1 MSATAAVHPDG
12 PRSGPGTGPRAVKR
26 AWRPRRARR
35 PGATGGIGTSG
46 WTALVLLGCVVLCAL
61 LAPVLAP
68 QPPNAIDFSGAYQ
81 GPGGGHLLG
90 TDATGRDLLSR
101 LITGSRTALTGP
113 FLVVAVST
121 LLGTAL
127 ALAAVW
133 FGGWFDQLVVRV
145 VDAVFAFPGL
155 LLAILAT
162 ALFGSGLPAAIVA
175 LSVAYVP
182 YIARIVRSAALRER
196 NLPYVAALQVQGV
209 HGLRIALGHILPNVS
224 GLIVA
229 NATLAFGFALMDLAG
244 LSFIGLG
251 VQPPT
256 SDWGAMVGT
265 GMAGV
270 LQGHPQEALLACA
283 LIVIT
288 VGAVNTLGDRLTE
301 RWEARS

>member
-1 MSATAAVHPDG
+1 MSATAAIRRTG
-12 PRSGPGTGPRAVKR
+12 ARKTGRRTRGTRGLGLSGLV
-26 AWRPRRARR
+26 
-35 PGATGGIGTSG
+35 
-46 WTALVLLGCVVLCAL
+46 ALGLLGLVVCCAL
-61 LAPVLAP
+61 LAPVVSLQA
-68 QPPNAIDFSGAYQ
+68 PNAVDLSGAYQ
-81 GPGGGHLLG
+81 GSSGAHLLG
-90 TDATGRDLLSR
+90 TDVSGRDLLSR
-101 LITGSRTALTGP
+101 LVHGSRTALVGP
-113 FLVVAVST
+113 FLVVVVST
-121 LLGTAL
+121 LLGTVL

-133 FGGWFDQLVVRV
+133 FGGWFDQMTVRV

-162 ALFGSGLPAAIVA
+162 ALFGSGLPAAVVA
-175 LSVAYVP
+175 LSLAYVP

-196 NLPYVAALQVQGV
+196 NLPYVAALRVQGV
-209 HGLRIALGHILPNVS
+209 HGLRIALAHLLPNVS

-265 GMAGV
+265 GTAGV
-270 LQGHPQEALLACA
+270 LQQHPQEALYAGA

>member
-1 MSATAAVHPDG
+1 M
-12 PRSGPGTGPRAVKR
+12 
-26 AWRPRRARR
+26 
-35 PGATGGIGTSG
+35 SG
-46 WTALVLLGCVVLCAL
+46 WVAIALLGLVVCFA
-61 LAPVLAP
+61 VLAP
-68 QPPNAIDFSGAYQ
+68 LLSPLDPNAVNLSGAYQ
-81 GPGGGHLLG
+81 GSSGAHLLG
-90 TDATGRDLLSR
+90 TDANGRDLLSR
-101 LITGSRTALTGP
+101 LVHGSRTALIGP
-113 FLVVAVST
+113 FLVVAIST
-121 LLGTAL
+121 LLGTVL

-133 FGGWFDQLVVRV
+133 FGGWFDQMVVRV

-162 ALFGSGLPAAIVA
+162 ALFGSGLNAAVVA
-175 LSVAYVP
+175 LSIAYVP

-196 NLPYVAALQVQGV
+196 SLPYIAALRVQGV
-209 HGLRIALGHILPNVS
+209 HGLRIALRHILPNVG

-270 LQGHPQEALLACA
+270 LQQHPQEALFASA

-288 VGAVNTLGDRLTE
+288 VGAVNMLGDRLTE

>member
-1 MSATAAVHPDG
+1 MSATAAV
-12 PRSGPGTGPRAVKR
+12 
-26 AWRPRRARR
+26 RRIGARKAGR
-35 PGATGGIGTSG
+35 RTTRGTGGIGVSG
-46 WTALVLLGCVVLCAL
+46 WVALALLGLVVCFA
-61 LAPVLAP
+61 VLAP
-68 QPPNAIDFSGAYQ
+68 LLSPQAPNAVNLSGAYQ
-81 GPGGGHLLG
+81 SSSGAHLLG
-90 TDATGRDLLSR
+90 TDASGRDLLSR
-101 LITGSRTALTGP
+101 LVHGSRTALIGP
-113 FLVVAVST
+113 FLVVVIST
-121 LLGTAL
+121 LLGTVL

-133 FGGWFDQLVVRV
+133 FGGGFDQLVVRV

-162 ALFGSGLPAAIVA
+162 ALFGSGLTAAVVA
-175 LSVAYVP
+175 LSIAYVP

-196 NLPYVAALQVQGV
+196 NLPYIAALQVQGV
-209 HGLRIALGHILPNVS
+209 HGLRIALGHILLNVG

-270 LQGHPQEALLACA
+270 LQQHPQEALFASA

-288 VGAVNTLGDRLTE
+288 VGAVNMLGDRLTE

>member
-1 MSATAAVHPDG
+1 MSATATVRGSGTLKASAR
-12 PRSGPGTGPRAVKR
+12 RSPGTR
-26 AWRPRRARR
+26 
-35 PGATGGIGTSG
+35 GIGVSG
-46 WTALVLLGCVVLCAL
+46 WVALALLGCVVACAL
-61 LAPVLAP
+61 LAPAVSP
-68 QPPNAIDFSGAYQ
+68 QDPNAIDFSGAYQ
-81 GPGGGHLLG
+81 GASGTHPLG
-90 TDATGRDLLSR
+90 TDANGRDLLSR
-101 LITGSRTALTGP
+101 LVTGSRTALMGP
-113 FLVVAVST
+113 FLVVVIST
-121 LLGTAL
+121 VLGTVL

-162 ALFGSGLPAAIVA
+162 ALFGSGLPAAVVA
-175 LSVAYVP
+175 LAIAYVP

-196 NLPYVAALQVQGV
+196 NLPYIAALRVQGV
-209 HGLRIALGHILPNVS
+209 PGLRIALRHILPNVS

-256 SDWGAMVGT
+256 ADWGAMVGT

-270 LQGHPQEALLACA
+270 LQQHPQEALYAGA

-288 VGAVNTLGDRLTE
+288 VGAVNLLGDRLTE

>member
-1 MSATAAVHPDG
+1 MSTTAG
-12 PRSGPGTGPRAVKR
+12 L
-26 AWRPRRARR
+26 RRIGVRGAGRR
-35 PGATGGIGTSG
+35 TTRRGRTIGVTGGVAIAVLG
-46 WTALVLLGCVVLCAL
+46 LVVCFAVLAPL
-61 LAPVLAP
+61 LAPHDPDAVDL
-68 QPPNAIDFSGAYQ
+68 SGAYQ
-81 GPGGGHLLG
+81 GSSGTHVLG
-90 TDATGRDLLSR
+90 TDASGRDLLSR
-101 LITGSRTALTGP
+101 LVYGSRTALIGP
-113 FLVVAVST
+113 FLVVAIST

-133 FGGWFDQLVVRV
+133 FGGWFDQIVVRV

-162 ALFGSGLPAAIVA
+162 ALFGSGLKAATAA
-175 LSVAYVP
+175 LSIAYVP
-182 YIARIVRSAALRER
+182 YIARIVRSASLRER
-196 NLPYVAALQVQGV
+196 SLPYIAALRVQGV
-209 HGLRIALGHILPNVS
+209 HGLRIALRHILPNVG

-229 NATLAFGFALMDLAG
+229 NATLAFGFALMDFAG

-256 SDWGAMVGT
+256 SDWGATVGI

-270 LQGHPQEALLACA
+270 LQQHPQEALFASA
-283 LIVIT
+283 LIVVT

>member
-1 MSATAAVHPDG
+1 M
-12 PRSGPGTGPRAVKR
+12 
-26 AWRPRRARR
+26 RRIGAR
-35 PGATGGIGTSG
+35 GAGRRTTRRTRTIGVTGGVAIAVLG
-46 WTALVLLGCVVLCAL
+46 LVVCFAVLAPL
-61 LAPVLAP
+61 LAPHD
-68 QPPNAIDFSGAYQ
+68 PNAVDLSGAYQ
-81 GPGGGHLLG
+81 GSSGTHVLG
-90 TDATGRDLLSR
+90 TDASGRDLLSR
-101 LITGSRTALTGP
+101 LIHGSRTALIGP
-113 FLVVAVST
+113 FLVVAIST
-121 LLGTAL
+121 LLGTVL

-133 FGGWFDQLVVRV
+133 FGGWFDQIVVRV

-162 ALFGSGLPAAIVA
+162 ALFGSGLKAATAA
-175 LSVAYVP
+175 LSIAYVP
-182 YIARIVRSAALRER
+182 YIARIVRSASLRER
-196 NLPYVAALQVQGV
+196 SLPYIAALRVQGV
-209 HGLRIALGHILPNVS
+209 HGLRIALRHILPNVG

-229 NATLAFGFALMDLAG
+229 NATLAFGFALMDFAG

-270 LQGHPQEALLACA
+270 LQQHPQEALFASA
-283 LIVIT
+283 LIVVT

>member
-1 MSATAAVHPDG
+1 MSTTAAVRRVG
-12 PRSGPGTGPRAVKR
+12 ALKSG
-26 AWRPRRARR
+26 RRAGRR
-35 PGATGGIGTSG
+35 TRGIGVSG
-46 WTALVLLGCVVLCAL
+46 WVAIALLGLVMCFA
-61 LAPVLAP
+61 VLAP
-68 QPPNAIDFSGAYQ
+68 LLSPHDPDTVNLSGAYQ
-81 GPGGGHLLG
+81 SSSGAHVLG
-90 TDATGRDLLSR
+90 TDASGRDLLSR
-101 LITGSRTALTGP
+101 LVHGSRSALIGP
-113 FLVVAVST
+113 FLVVVLST
-121 LLGTAL
+121 LLGTIL
-127 ALAAVW
+127 ALTAVW

-162 ALFGSGLPAAIVA
+162 ALFGSGLKAAVVA
-175 LSVAYVP
+175 LSIAYIP

-196 NLPYVAALQVQGV
+196 SLPYIAALQVQGV
-209 HGLRIALGHILPNVS
+209 HGVRIAVRHILPNVG

-270 LQGHPQEALLACA
+270 LQQRPQEALFASA

-288 VGAVNTLGDRLTE
+288 VGAVNILGDRLTE

>member
-1 MSATAAVHPDG
+1 MSTTAAVRRIG
-12 PRSGPGTGPRAVKR
+12 ARKAGRRTTRRTTTFGVSGRAAIAVL
-26 AWRPRRARR
+26 
-35 PGATGGIGTSG
+35 G
-46 WTALVLLGCVVLCAL
+46 LVVCFA
-61 LAPVLAP
+61 VLAP
-68 QPPNAIDFSGAYQ
+68 LIAPHDPNTVDLSGAYQ
-81 GPGGGHLLG
+81 GSSGAHLLG
-90 TDATGRDLLSR
+90 TDASGRDLLSR
-101 LITGSRTALTGP
+101 LIHGSRTALIGP
-113 FLVVAVST
+113 FLVVAIST
-121 LLGTAL
+121 LLGTIL

-133 FGGWFDQLVVRV
+133 FGGWFDQMVVRV
-145 VDAVFAFPGL
+145 VDAVLAFPGL

-162 ALFGSGLPAAIVA
+162 ALFGSGLNAAVVA
-175 LSVAYVP
+175 LSIAYIP

-196 NLPYVAALQVQGV
+196 SLPYIAALQVQGV
-209 HGLRIALGHILPNVS
+209 HGVRIALRHILPNVG

-270 LQGHPQEALLACA
+270 LQQHPQEALFAST
-283 LIVIT
+283 LIVVT
-288 VGAVNTLGDRLTE
+288 VGAVNLLGDRLTE

>member
-1 MSATAAVHPDG
+1 M
-12 PRSGPGTGPRAVKR
+12 
-26 AWRPRRARR
+26 
-35 PGATGGIGTSG
+35 SG
-46 WTALVLLGCVVLCAL
+46 WVAVAVLGLVVCFAVLAPL
-61 LAPVLAP
+61 LAPHD
-68 QPPNAIDFSGAYQ
+68 PNAVDLSGAYQ
-81 GPGGGHLLG
+81 GSSGIHPLG
-90 TDATGRDLLSR
+90 TDASGRDLLSR
-101 LITGSRTALTGP
+101 LVHGSRTALIGP
-113 FLVVAVST
+113 FLVVMIST
-121 LLGTAL
+121 LLGTIL

-133 FGGWFDQLVVRV
+133 FGGWFDQMVVRV

-162 ALFGSGLPAAIVA
+162 ALFGSGLKAATAA
-175 LSVAYVP
+175 LSLAYVP

-196 NLPYVAALQVQGV
+196 SLPYIAALRVQGV
-209 HGLRIALGHILPNVS
+209 HGLRIALRHILPNVG

-229 NATLAFGFALMDLAG
+229 NATLAFGFALMDFAG

-256 SDWGAMVGT
+256 SDWGAMVGS

-270 LQGHPQEALLACA
+270 LQQHPQEALFASA

-288 VGAVNTLGDRLTE
+288 VGAVNVLGDRLTE

>member
-1 MSATAAVHPDG
+1 MSTTAAVRRIG
-12 PRSGPGTGPRAVKR
+12 ARKTG
-26 AWRPRRARR
+26 RRTAR
-35 PGATGGIGTSG
+35 GTGGIGMSG
-46 WTALVLLGCVVLCAL
+46 WVALTLLGLVVCCA
-61 LAPVLAP
+61 VLAP
-68 QPPNAIDFSGAYQ
+68 LLSPQAPNAVDLSGAYQ
-81 GPGGGHLLG
+81 TSSGAHLLG
-90 TDATGRDLLSR
+90 TDASGRDLLSR
-101 LITGSRTALTGP
+101 LVHGSRAALIGP
-113 FLVVAVST
+113 FLVVVIST
-121 LLGTAL
+121 LLGTIL

-133 FGGWFDQLVVRV
+133 FGGWFDQMVVRV

-162 ALFGSGLPAAIVA
+162 ALFGSGLSAAVVA
-175 LSVAYVP
+175 LSIAYVP

-196 NLPYVAALQVQGV
+196 NLPYIAALQVQGV
-209 HGLRIALGHILPNVS
+209 HGLRIALGHILPNVV

-270 LQGHPQEALLACA
+270 LQQRPQEALYSSVV
-283 LIVIT
+283 IVIT
-288 VGAVNTLGDRLTE
+288 VGAVNMLGDRLTE

>member
-1 MSATAAVHPDG
+1 MSATAAVRRIG
-12 PRSGPGTGPRAVKR
+12 ARKAGRRTTRGTR
-26 AWRPRRARR
+26 
-35 PGATGGIGTSG
+35 GIGMSG
-46 WTALVLLGCVVLCAL
+46 WVALTLLGLVVCCA
-61 LAPVLAP
+61 VLAP
-68 QPPNAIDFSGAYQ
+68 LLSPQDPNAVDLSGAYQ
-81 GPGGGHLLG
+81 GSSGAHLLG
-90 TDATGRDLLSR
+90 TDASGRDLLSR
-101 LITGSRTALTGP
+101 LVQGSRTALIGP
-113 FLVVAVST
+113 FLVVVIST
-121 LLGTAL
+121 LLGTVL

-133 FGGWFDQLVVRV
+133 LGGWFDQMVVRV

-162 ALFGSGLPAAIVA
+162 ALFGSGLTAAVVA

-196 NLPYVAALQVQGV
+196 NLPYIAALQVQGV
-209 HGLRIALGHILPNVS
+209 HGLRIALGHILPNVG

-270 LQGHPQEALLACA
+270 LQQHPQEALFASA
-283 LIVIT
+283 LIVVT
-288 VGAVNTLGDRLTE
+288 VGAVNMLGDRLTE
-301 RWEARS
+301 RWEARA

>member
-1 MSATAAVHPDG
+1 MSTTAEVRRLGARKVLRRTTGLTGAVG
-12 PRSGPGTGPRAVKR
+12 LSGRVALAVF
-26 AWRPRRARR
+26 
-35 PGATGGIGTSG
+35 G
-46 WTALVLLGCVVLCAL
+46 LVVCFAVLAPL
-61 LAPVLAP
+61 LAPHD
-68 QPPNAIDFSGAYQ
+68 PNAVDLSGAYR
-81 GPGGGHLLG
+81 GSGGEHLLG
-90 TDATGRDLLSR
+90 TDANGRDLLSR
-101 LITGSRTALTGP
+101 LIHGSRTALIGP
-113 FLVVAVST
+113 FLVVAIST
-121 LLGTAL
+121 LLGSLL

-133 FGGWFDQLVVRV
+133 FGGWFDQMVVRV

-162 ALFGSGLPAAIVA
+162 ALFGSGLEAAVVA
-175 LSVAYVP
+175 LSIAYVP

-196 NLPYVAALQVQGV
+196 SLPYIAALSVQGV
-209 HGLRIALGHILPNVS
+209 HGLRITLRHILPNVG

-251 VQPPT
+251 MQPPT

-270 LQGHPQEALLACA
+270 LQQHPQEALFASA
-283 LIVIT
+283 LIVVT

>member
-1 MSATAAVHPDG
+1 M
-12 PRSGPGTGPRAVKR
+12 
-26 AWRPRRARR
+26 
-35 PGATGGIGTSG
+35 SG
-46 WTALVLLGCVVLCAL
+46 WVAIALLGLVVCFAA
-61 LAPVLAP
+61 LAPLLSP
-68 QPPNAIDFSGAYQ
+68 HDPNAVNLSGAYQ
-81 GPGGGHLLG
+81 GSSGAHLLG
-90 TDATGRDLLSR
+90 TDASGRDLLSR
-101 LITGSRTALTGP
+101 LVHGSRTALIGP
-113 FLVVAVST
+113 FLVVVIST
-121 LLGTAL
+121 LLGTIL

-133 FGGWFDQLVVRV
+133 FGGWFDQMVVRV

-162 ALFGSGLPAAIVA
+162 ALFGSGLNAAVVA
-175 LSVAYVP
+175 LSIAYVP

-196 NLPYVAALQVQGV
+196 SLPYIAALQVQGV
-209 HGLRIALGHILPNVS
+209 HGLRIALRHILPNVG

-229 NATLAFGFALMDLAG
+229 NATLAFGFALMDLIG

-270 LQGHPQEALLACA
+270 LQQHPQEALFASA

-288 VGAVNTLGDRLTE
+288 VGAVNMLGDRLTE